1 MKASCL
7 LMQTQKI
14 LWGASKSIKTPQLH
28 FLSFHSRETPLLGLW
43 LWIGARLK
51 FHLSFLS

>member
-14 LWGASKSIKTPQLH
+14 LWGASKSIKTPSYISLPSIHVKLH
-28 FLSFHSRETPLLGLW
+28 
-43 LWIGARLK
+43 RLD
-51 FHLSFLS
+51 FGSGSAPG